1 MVGRRADGREG
12 KPGRVIYTESVA
24 RPFSSDP
31 LTLPSFRRSFL
42 SSSGRSFLP
51 PYSLSLSIR
60 LSIYRFLYGSFFPP
74 IRSSLP
80 TLLSLFLSP
89 LLFWSVCVGSFYW
102 AVLIC
107 DSFIVS
113 LWCFCVVLS
122 WEFSFV
128 GVWVMACRAGFVR
141 SFSLL
146 FG

>member
-1 MVGRRADGREG
+1 M
-12 KPGRVIYTESVA
+12 A

-31 LTLPSFRRSFL
+31 LTLPFFRSFL
-42 SSSGRSFLP
+42 QVVPFSPLLSPLPAFPFLYGFPSIAFSTALSFLP
-51 PYSLSLSIR
+51 
-60 LSIYRFLYGSFFPP
+60 YGLFFRPFSFF
-74 IRSSLP
+74 
-80 TLLSLFLSP
+80 LSA

-122 WEFSFV
+122 WVFSFV